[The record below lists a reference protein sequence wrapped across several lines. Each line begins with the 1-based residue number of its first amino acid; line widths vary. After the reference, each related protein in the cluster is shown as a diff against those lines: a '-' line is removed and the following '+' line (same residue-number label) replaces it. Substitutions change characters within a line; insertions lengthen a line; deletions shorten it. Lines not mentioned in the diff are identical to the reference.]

1 MTVADEEEFEDNSD
15 LVLRLDDVR
24 REIAKLKEIEDE
36 LIAAIAAKVPEGD
49 VTDGEG
55 NVAAV
60 VTQGR
65 QFSADRAR
73 ELLPESLLPLVEKT
87 TIVAAKVKELLP
99 QLNKLLPE
107 GASPLDYEDFKAPY
121 GKPKVKVVE

>member
-1 MTVADEEEFEDNSD
+1 MPEEEEFEDNSD
-15 LVLRLDDVR
+15 LVQRLDDVR
-24 REIAKLKEIEDE
+24 REISKLKEIEDD
-36 LIAAIAAKVPEGD
+36 LVAAIAAKVPEGD

-60 VTQGR
+60 VTHTR

-73 ELLPESLLPLVEKT
+73 ELLPANLLPLVEKT
-87 TIVAAKVKELLP
+87 TIEAAKVKKLLP

-107 GASPLDYEDFKAPY
+107 GTAPLDYDDFKAPY
-121 GKPKVKVVE
+121 GKPKVKVID